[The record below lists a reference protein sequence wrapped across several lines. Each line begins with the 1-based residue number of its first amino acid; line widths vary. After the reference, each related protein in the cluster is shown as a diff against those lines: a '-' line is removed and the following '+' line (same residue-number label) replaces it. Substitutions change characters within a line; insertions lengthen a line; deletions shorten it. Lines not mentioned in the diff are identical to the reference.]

1 MAHSL
6 GVTGAERPR
15 VATERSP
22 TAGSGNMEPMVRRRT
37 TVELDEQLL
46 NAADAEAKRTG
57 RSEDEVIEDALRRH
71 FEGRRP
77 SVVDEVWARNAG
89 DALSEDEA
97 LTLARRELLAMR
109 RERGAGD
116 KAAS

>member
-1 MAHSL
+1 MA
-6 GVTGAERPR
+6 
-15 VATERSP
+15 
-22 TAGSGNMEPMVRRRT
+22 RRRT

-46 NAADAEAKRTG
+46 DAADAEAERTG
-57 RSEDEVIEDALRRH
+57 RSEDDVIEDALRRH
-71 FEGRRP
+71 FDGRRA

-97 LTLARRELLAMR
+97 LTLARSELRAMR
-109 RERGAGD
+109 QERGVDD